1 MARRARLEQTRST
14 PPGRTRG
21 LVSSRSS
28 GRRIDVHSSPP
39 PDDLADVVALFW
51 AGRWDLRGQPPH
63 ITELLGD
70 PSVHIVFEEGGPHA
84 GSRVVGVWTN
94 LWRRRL
100 DDRGRVR
107 GVKLRPGAVRAFV
120 SAPAFELTDRIVPLA
135 SVFGAEV
142 APLERQVLAPED
154 DDAGFALLGD
164 WLRARRRPA
173 DPQVGLAVAI
183 ADRIGRDLT
192 ITTVDRLAAI
202 AGLGPRAL
210 EQLFRDHVGASPKW
224 MMRRHRLQ
232 EVASRIDRDDGP
244 TLARLAA
251 ELGYS
256 DQAHLARDV
265 KRVVG
270 TSPSQLAARM
280 RR

>member
-1 MARRARLEQTRST
+1 MGRRRTLEETRST
-14 PPGRTRG
+14 GAARARG
-21 LVSSRSS
+21 LVSSRIS
-28 GRRIDVHSSPP
+28 GRRIDVDRHEP
-39 PDDLADVVALFW
+39 PDDLADVVMQYW
-51 AGRWDLRGQPPH
+51 SGRWDLRGQAPH

-70 PSVHIVFEEGGPHA
+70 PCVHIVFEDGGPHA
-84 GSRVVGVWTN
+84 GSRVVGVWTT

-100 DDRGRVR
+100 DGLGRVR
-107 GVKLRPGAVRAFV
+107 GVKLRAGAVRAFV
-120 SAPAFELTDRIVPLA
+120 AAPAHELTDRIIALA
-135 SVFGAEV
+135 DIFGPDV
-142 APLERQVLAPED
+142 AALEHEVLAPAD
-154 DDAGFALLGD
+154 DAAGFAALTA

-173 DPQVGLAVAI
+173 DPNVGLAVAI
-183 ADRIGRDLT
+183 AERITRDLS

-210 EQLFRDHVGASPKW
+210 ERLFREHVGASPKW

-244 TLARLAA
+244 SLARLAA

-265 KRVVG
+265 KSVVG
-270 TSPSQLAARM
+270 ASPSQLAARM

>member
-1 MARRARLEQTRST
+1 MARRARLEQTRPT
-14 PPGRTRG
+14 APGRARG
-21 LVSSRSS
+21 LVSSRVS
-28 GRRIDVHSSPP
+28 GRRIEVHTAPP
-39 PDDLADVVALFW
+39 PDDLADAVSHFW
-51 AGRWDLRGQPPH
+51 AGRWDLRGQAPH

-70 PSVHIVFEEGGPHA
+70 PCVNIVFEEGGPHA
-84 GSRVVGVWTN
+84 GSRLVGVWTG

-107 GVKLRPGAVRAFV
+107 GVKLRPGAVRALV
-120 SAPAFELTDRIVPLA
+120 AAPAFELTDRIVPLA
-135 SVFGAEV
+135 AIVGAE
-142 APLERQVLAPED
+142 ASQLERDVLAPED
-154 DDAGFALLGD
+154 DAAGFAVLAG

-173 DPQVGLAVAI
+173 DPSVGLAVAI
-183 ADRIGRDLT
+183 AERITRDLS
-192 ITTVDRLAAI
+192 ITTVERLAAI

-210 EQLFRDHVGASPKW
+210 ERLFREHVGASPKW

-265 KRVVG
+265 KSVVG
-270 TSPSQLAARM
+270 ASPSQLAARM